1 MEWIERLNDA
11 ISYIE
16 EHLTEE
22 IDMNQ
27 LGRIACCS
35 SYHFQRMFTYMAG
48 VPLAEYI
55 RRRKMSLAAVDLQGR
70 GMKIIDVAGKYGYSS
85 PTAFNRA
92 FQSVHGI
99 APSSL
104 KKEGVSVKSFPPI
117 TFKITVKGVEEMN
130 YRIETKEAFRIVGVS
145 VPLDKDIE
153 KNFAVIPAKW
163 GEIAANG
170 TLQRL
175 TGMMDTQPMG
185 VLGISTC
192 NDTEPWRYY
201 IAVSSTQAAD
211 GLEEYTVPAATWAVF
226 PGSGTNQS
234 IQELER
240 RIVTEWLPTSG
251 YEYGNAPDVEVY
263 LNPDP
268 ANAQYEVWIP
278 VVKRQGENRSGAAE
292 PVTCQPPQAHRP
304 LFHGWSLPRTQPR
317 GTFKISLSNSS
328 MLLECAASLCH
339 SRRISRFFCS

>member
-16 EHLTEE
+16 EHLTDE
-22 IDMNQ
+22 IDMEQ

-48 VPLAEYI
+48 IPLSEYI
-55 RRRKMSLAAVDLQGR
+55 RRRKMSLAAVDLQSR
-70 GMKIIDVAGKYGYSS
+70 DSKIIDVAGKYGYNS

-92 FQSVHGI
+92 FQSVHGM
-99 APSSL
+99 APSAL

-130 YRIETKEAFRIVGVS
+130 YRIETKEPFRIVGVS
-145 VPLDKDIE
+145 VPLEKDIE

-163 GEIAANG
+163 GEIAADG

-175 TGMMDTQPMG
+175 TCMMDTQPYG

-192 NDTEPWRYY
+192 NDMEPWRYY
-201 IAVSSTQAAD
+201 IAVSSSRATD
-211 GLEEYTVPAATWAVF
+211 GLEEYTVPGATWAVF
-226 PGSGTNQS
+226 PGTGTNQS

-268 ANAQYEVWIP
+268 ENAQYEVWIP
-278 VVKRQGENRSGAAE
+278 VVKRQG
-292 PVTCQPPQAHRP
+292 
-304 LFHGWSLPRTQPR
+304 
-317 GTFKISLSNSS
+317 
-328 MLLECAASLCH
+328 
-339 SRRISRFFCS
+339 

>member
-1 MEWIERLNDA
+1 MEWIDRLNEA

-16 EHLTEE
+16 EHLTDE
-22 IDMNQ
+22 IDYEQ

-35 SYHFQRMFTYMAG
+35 SYHFQRMFAYMAG
-48 VPLAEYI
+48 VPLSEYI
-55 RRRKMSLAAVDLQGR
+55 RRRKMSLAAVDLQGKE
-70 GMKIIDVAGKYGYSS
+70 MKVIDVAGKYGYQS

-92 FQSVHGI
+92 FQSVHGV
-99 APSSL
+99 APSAVKS
-104 KKEGVSVKSFPPI
+104 EGVSVKSFPPV

-130 YRIETKEAFRIVGVS
+130 YRIETKENFRIVGVS

-153 KNFAVIPAKW
+153 KNFAVIPSKW
-163 GEIAANG
+163 QEISMNG

-175 TGMMDTQPMG
+175 LGMIDTPIKG

-201 IAVSSTQAAD
+201 IAVSSSQEKGD
-211 GLEEYTVPAATWAVF
+211 LEEYTVPAATWAVF

-268 ANAQYEVWIP
+268 QNAQYEVWIP
-278 VVKRQGENRSGAAE
+278 VVKKQE
-292 PVTCQPPQAHRP
+292 
-304 LFHGWSLPRTQPR
+304 
-317 GTFKISLSNSS
+317 
-328 MLLECAASLCH
+328 
-339 SRRISRFFCS
+339 